1 MQTSALPA
9 ESRSNVV
16 VIGSGNAGFCAALG
30 AREAGASVLLLEK
43 APPEWV
49 GGNSYFTAG
58 AIRIPHGGLDDLRS
72 VVDGLDSE
80 LAAVTDLPPY
90 SEADFLADMRRVT
103 QHRCDEELTAVL
115 VAESADAIRWLH
127 RKGLRFRLMYD
138 RQSYQVDGRHRFWGG
153 LVLGTVGGGQGLIAS
168 HLAAAQAAGVELRC
182 GMAVT
187 DLIRGA
193 GGEIAGVRCEDP
205 SGTRI
210 DIPADAV
217 VLASGGFEADAE
229 LRAAE
234 LGPEWTH
241 AKVRG
246 TPFNT
251 GEVLQMALKAGAAR
265 YGQWNGCHA
274 IAWDASAPPAGDREL
289 TNRLSRQSYPIG
301 LVVNRQ
307 GQRFVDEGADF
318 RNYTYAKYGGE
329 ILKQPGA
336 VAFQLFDQ
344 RTAPLLRRDDYEA
357 PRASRA
363 EATSI
368 RQLAEKLGIDPEGL
382 TRTVTRFN
390 SAVEPG
396 EFNPAIKDGKRTVD
410 IDPPKSNWACALDC
424 PPFIGFPVTCGITF
438 TFGGLRID
446 REGCVLGSEGEP
458 IRGLYAAG
466 EIVGGLFH
474 FNYPGGAGLA
484 AGAVFGRR
492 AGCAAARHGLGSS
505 EPASRPRRATSLAI
519 GSQVRSR
526 E

>member
-210 DIPADAV
+210 DIPAGAV

-318 RNYTYAKYGGE
+318 RNYTYAKYGVE
-329 ILKQPGA
+329 VLRQPGA
-336 VAFQLFDQ
+336 VAYQLFDA
-344 RTAPLLRRDDYEA
+344 RTEPLLREDEYRA
-357 PRASRA
+357 PGASRIEAATIRELA
-363 EATSI
+363 EA
-368 RQLAEKLGIDPEGL
+368 LGLDPDALE
-382 TRTVTRFN
+382 RTVD
-390 SAVEPG
+390 
-396 EFNPAIKDGKRTVD
+396 EFNAAVQPGDFNPSVKDGKGTRG
-410 IDPPKSNWACALDC
+410 IDPPKSNWAQPLDR
-424 PPFIGFPVTCGITF
+424 PPFVAFPVTCGITF

-446 REGCVLGSEGEP
+446 TAARVLDRSDRP
-458 IRGLYAAG
+458 IPGLHAAG
-466 EIVGGLFH
+466 ELVGGLFYH
-474 FNYPGGAGLA
+474 NYPGGSGLMAGS
-484 AGAVFGRR
+484 VFGRR
-492 AGCAAARHGLGSS
+492 AGRTAADRHD
-505 EPASRPRRATSLAI
+505 R
-519 GSQVRSR
+519 
-526 E
+526 